1 MTTWFVVFSFTRS
14 GCSCQALS
22 WPGQPSSRCVM
33 LQPKSRPAKSQAST
47 CFPVALTLTRVP
59 ISSGQARKLPKRC
72 VFGIGSLLR
81 RAVSFFTL
89 RLVAQAWSDGVPV
102 CQKVWDWNSSGI
114 SRQSMSMVVC
124 VVGIRDYEK
133 RYERA

>member
-47 CFPVALTLTRVP
+47 CFPVALTLTMVP
-59 ISSGQARKLPKRC
+59 ISSGQARKLPN
-72 VFGIGSLLR
+72 GASSAS
-81 RAVSFFTL
+81 AVSYGELSFFTL